1 MAAKELTR
9 PARKRAAKEAP
20 TPAPVEPSR
29 AIEIVADPDKTPE
42 QQVACLLIEGVVPN
56 ADLAMAWQSSMFP
69 GVSLNAASKALRE
82 HVDRVKGGD
91 LQDMEALLVSQAYT
105 LNAVFVSMTRQA
117 SNNRLDG
124 KALDLT
130 LRLAFKAQAQT
141 RATVEAVG
149 ELKNPRQV
157 TFAKQANISNGPQQV
172 NNGTSAQPA
181 EAAPTRTEE
190 ARSAPN
196 KQLEVQDAEWVDAG
210 AARASE
216 PGNPEVAAVATVH
229 RPDFAGRKVRMCTE
243 RVERR
248 GAATLA

>member
-9 PARKRAAKEAP
+9 PARKRAAEDVP
-20 TPAPVEPSR
+20 PPAPVEPSR

-56 ADLAMAWQSSMFP
+56 ADLALAWQSSMFP
-69 GVSLNAASKALRE
+69 EVSLNAASKALRE

-130 LRLAFKAQAQT
+130 LRLAFKAQAQS
-141 RATVEAVG
+141 RSTVEALG

-157 TFAKQANISNGPQQV
+157 TFARQANISNGPQQV
-172 NNGTSAQPA
+172 NNGIALSQAGEIQT
-181 EAAPTRTEE
+181 TRTEDP
-190 ARSAPN
+190 ASAPN
-196 KQLEVQDAEWVDAG
+196 KLLEVQDAKWVDAG
-210 AARASE
+210 AAGATTK
-216 PGNPEVAAVATVH
+216 GNPHLAAVGARH
-229 RPDFAGRKVRMCTE
+229 RPKNR
-243 RVERR
+243 
-248 GAATLA
+248 